1 MVQFG
6 DRQSF
11 ENVVL
16 AGFLSAVRFF
26 VNCHILSMG
35 TCRSEYLFNLMLLF
49 RLLLPIHSLLL
60 FCSYLLFF
68 EHQKQRIQRK
78 KRMLL
83 FSHQL
88 NSFILSR
95 RSTCDPIQE
104 CSMHTTLFDCKRI
117 LARTFVRKNDIDFK
131 PFGTLC
137 FFFFKAVLPVY
148 SYNEIN
154 TFAIF

>member
-1 MVQFG
+1 MHTKFVQG
-6 DRQSF
+6 SVLIVWKSGAVWRQAKFRKRCIGWFSKRC
-11 ENVVL
+11 
-16 AGFLSAVRFF
+16 SFF

-49 RLLLPIHSLLL
+49 RLLLPIHSLSL
-60 FCSYLLFF
+60 FCSYLLIF

-137 FFFFKAVLPVY
+137 FFF
-148 SYNEIN
+148 
-154 TFAIF
+154 